1 MSESQEPSSTDLMS
15 AIVALHDFTERG
27 LGSLGVKIDHVEGR
41 LDRFQSDV
49 NRRFDRIDDRFD
61 RVDERFDRLE
71 SRVERLERNLA
82 P

>member
-1 MSESQEPSSTDLMS
+1 MSESEEPSSTDLMS
-15 AIVALHDFTERG
+15 AIVALHDLTERG
-27 LGSLGVKIDHVEGR
+27 LGSLSVKIDHVEGR
-41 LDRFQSDV
+41 LDRFQNDV
-49 NRRFDRIDDRFD
+49 NRRFD